1 MRRSRRAVWLA
12 SAVTFLVG
20 SPGLMPLPATA
31 ESVSFKML
39 SNYSR
44 ATFKTDAPLE
54 TIVGT
59 TAGPGVSGSLTLD
72 LAKPQTAT
80 GVIRVDLT
88 TVNSGV
94 AKRDADMRGADY
106 LDTANEANRYAVFE
120 VKGVEIASPLEP
132 GKESQAR
139 VRGVLTIK
147 GKSVERLV
155 DARVTYLRL
164 TPQELENY
172 KRFGYTEDVLRVRA
186 KFDTAFT
193 NHGMKVP
200 QLLLFKVSNDIQ
212 LETDLT
218 LVRQ

>member
-1 MRRSRRAVWLA
+1 MRMFPRAIRLM
-12 SAVTFLVG
+12 SATILLLGGVAL
-20 SPGLMPLPATA
+20 SPLPVTA
-31 ESVSFKML
+31 EPIAFKML

-59 TAGPGVSGSLTLD
+59 TAGPGVSGTVTLD
-72 LAKPQTAT
+72 LVKPQTAT
-80 GVIRVDLT
+80 GIIRVDLT

-94 AKRDADMRGADY
+94 AKRDADMRGPDY

-120 VKGVEIASPLEP
+120 VKGVEIAGPLEP
-132 GKESQAR
+132 GKEITAK
-139 VRGVLTIK
+139 VKGMLTIK
-147 GKSVERLV
+147 GKPVDRVV

-164 TPQELENY
+164 TPQELDNY
-172 KRFGYTEDVLRVRA
+172 KRFGYTTDVLRVRA
-186 KFDTAFT
+186 TFDTTFT
-193 NHGMKVP
+193 NHGMQIP
-200 QLLLFKVSNDIQ
+200 QYLFLKVSNDIQ

>member
-1 MRRSRRAVWLA
+1 MRISVAML
-12 SAVTFLVG
+12 LVG
-20 SPGLMPLPATA
+20 TLGFAPLAAAAEPAA
-31 ESVSFKML
+31 FKVL
-39 SNYSR
+39 PNYSR

-59 TAGPGVSGSLTLD
+59 TAGPGVSGTVALD
-72 LAKPQTAT
+72 LAQPQGAT

-88 TVNSGV
+88 TVHSGV
-94 AKRDADMRGADY
+94 VKRDADMKGPDY

-120 VKGVEIASPLEP
+120 VKGVEVAGPLEP
-132 GKESQAR
+132 GRE
-139 VRGVLTIK
+139 VRAKVKGILTIK
-147 GKSVERLV
+147 GKPVERLI
-155 DARVTYLRL
+155 DARITYVRL

-186 KFDTAFT
+186 KFDTTFT
-193 NHGMKVP
+193 SHGMQVP
-200 QLLLFKVSNDIQ
+200 QLLTLKVSNDIE